1 MFKLGGYRA
10 LNTCAL
16 VLVAMV
22 ASSSLSAQTVPVV
35 AGIVPSSSELL
46 DIGLVVGGDML
57 SGSLLDD
64 TLSLPGAGVVLG
76 GSLLETVGSLSLP
89 TSLPVNTGVL
99 ELVGLPAQAL

>member
-16 VLVAMV
+16 VLVAMA
-22 ASSSLSAQTVPVV
+22 ASSSLSAQTVP

-76 GSLLETVGSLSLP
+76 GSLLDTVGSLSLP

-99 ELVGLPAQAL
+99 ELVDLPAQAL